1 MIENQTQN
9 QPQTPKTTQQT
20 ETQSTN
26 KLLRLVEAGILNQS
40 RDAGTSMHDN
50 SLNPDI
56 QAIRRPPKDRRI
68 LLSVLFSFSMVAF
81 KRWDGLALGCL
92 DPSSIYRLIL
102 CLSGCLLVVFGFGK
116 FY

>member
-9 QPQTPKTTQQT
+9 QPQTPKATQQIKIQNT
-20 ETQSTN
+20 IE
-26 KLLRLVEAGILNQS
+26 LLRLVEAGILN
-40 RDAGTSMHDN
+40 
-50 SLNPDI
+50 

-81 KRWDGLALGCL
+81 KRLDGLALGCL
-92 DPSSIYRLIL
+92 DPSSIYRLNL

>member
-1 MIENQTQN
+1 MKQHNDRI
-9 QPQTPKTTQQT
+9 
-20 ETQSTN
+20 
-26 KLLRLVEAGILNQS
+26 LVGRKAGILNQS

-81 KRWDGLALGCL
+81 KRWDGLVLKCL
-92 DPSSIYRLIL
+92 DPSSIYRLNL